1 MDYGTLEQAIR
12 DSLREE
18 KLVEKPEFITKVIQ
32 VHETQLVRHS
42 MMLVGDAGGGKT
54 TNQFVLMAALK
65 KLHALGEK
73 DELDF
78 LRPVDIV
85 RMNPKAITYGE
96 LYGCFNELTREWYV
110 ARYRYITGHRAPLCM
125 TGLHC

>member
-54 TNQFVLMAALK
+54 TNQFVLMSALK
-65 KLHALGEK
+65 KLHAQGIK

-110 ARYRYITGHRAPLCM
+110 ARYRYIQDTAAAAV
-125 TGLHC
+125 